1 VKRSIPYTLFKT
13 LGLLAWTGC
22 ILLLG
27 YQAVSWAFTAAWP
40 SLTLMD
46 VGGRLGLDLLTLI
59 RSLPLEFAIKGAYV
73 LITTQ
78 LSVALWWAG
87 AFFFGLALLSAVIA
101 GK

>member
-1 VKRSIPYTLFKT
+1 MPYTLFKA
-13 LGLLAWTGC
+13 LGLIAWTAC
-22 ILLLG
+22 IMVLG
-27 YQAVSWAFTAAWP
+27 YQTVTWTFTATWP

-46 VGGRLGLDLLTLI
+46 IGGRLGFDLISLI

-87 AFFFGLALLSAVIA
+87 AAFFVLAFLSAIIV
-101 GK
+101 GR

>member
-1 VKRSIPYTLFKT
+1 M
-13 LGLLAWTGC
+13 
-22 ILLLG
+22 LLG
-27 YQAVSWAFTAAWP
+27 YQAAAWGLTAQWP

-46 VGGRLGLDLLTLI
+46 VGSRLGLDLLTLI

-87 AFFFGLALLSAVIA
+87 AAFFVLAFLCAVIVDR
-101 GK
+101 